1 MMIVGNSWCVWR
13 EGIAARV
20 LCVGGGGGGWI
31 RVE

>member
-20 LCVGGGGGGWI
+20 LCVGGGWI